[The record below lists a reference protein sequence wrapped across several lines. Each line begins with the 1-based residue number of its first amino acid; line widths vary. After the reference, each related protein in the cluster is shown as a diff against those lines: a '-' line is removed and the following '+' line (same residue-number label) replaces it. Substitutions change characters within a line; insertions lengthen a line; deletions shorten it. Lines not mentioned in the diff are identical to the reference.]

1 MRPSD
6 FTPSAQPPGAG
17 RYHALDGIR
26 GWAALSVVA
35 FHMVWETFGARFP
48 EFRNVAS
55 ASLLDGWLAV
65 SVFFVLSGE
74 ALSTGCL
81 VKQDSRIALDL
92 GVRRYPRLVIPILA
106 VCLMVYAAQKLGLVC
121 NRQAGLIVGRPDW
134 MADWLSFPPSLSET
148 LKFALFGVFK
158 DASTPASLD
167 PFLWTMKMELLGSV
181 AILGFLALAVRT
193 PRAWVAAPVLT
204 LLLLAAPGG
213 GAQLACF
220 FAGAF
225 IARLRQQG
233 MFQRLNA
240 SAGVN
245 LFALGFLFAIM
256 AADAF
261 LHTKGWFL
269 WRYPAV
275 AILMMLAIFS
285 SASAMRA
292 MESRLS
298 QFLGRVSF
306 PLFLVQFPVIVTFT
320 SWAIIALQG
329 RQALSLA
336 SAAGIA
342 LLSIGL
348 SLALAT
354 AFQPV
359 ESFAKHAARILSR
372 AVLRPRSPTLAIG
385 APDPGLAP

>member
-1 MRPSD
+1 
-6 FTPSAQPPGAG
+6 
-17 RYHALDGIR
+17 
-26 GWAALSVVA
+26 
-35 FHMVWETFGARFP
+35 
-48 EFRNVAS
+48 
-55 ASLLDGWLAV
+55 
-65 SVFFVLSGE
+65 
-74 ALSTGCL
+74 
-81 VKQDSRIALDL
+81 
-92 GVRRYPRLVIPILA
+92 
-106 VCLMVYAAQKLGLVC
+106 
-121 NRQAGLIVGRPDW
+121 
-134 MADWLSFPPSLSET
+134 
-148 LKFALFGVFK
+148 
-158 DASTPASLD
+158 
-167 PFLWTMKMELLGSV
+167 
-181 AILGFLALAVRT
+181 
-193 PRAWVAAPVLT
+193 
-204 LLLLAAPGG
+204 
-213 GAQLACF
+213 
-220 FAGAF
+220 
-225 IARLRQQG
+225 

-245 LFALGFLFAIM
+245 LLALGFLFAIM